1 VHISW
6 RLKWKEN
13 GGPEGRQPIPPH
25 CGQQPRANLEKA
37 ADPPSSGFVPFA
49 GPDGSIGERAKRRK
63 VWQIERCV
71 ISTFRIAESMASRA
85 TFANGSTCCGL
96 ENYGFLRVGKSCKRN

>member
-1 VHISW
+1 MSSSGAKAPHISW

-13 GGPEGRQPIPPH
+13 GVRKGDSQFHRIAA
-25 CGQQPRANLEKA
+25 PRANPEKTDDA
-37 ADPPSSGFVPFA
+37 PSSGFVPFA

-71 ISTFRIAESMASRA
+71 ISTFRIAESM
-85 TFANGSTCCGL
+85 
-96 ENYGFLRVGKSCKRN
+96 GFKGGFRQWEDLLPVGE